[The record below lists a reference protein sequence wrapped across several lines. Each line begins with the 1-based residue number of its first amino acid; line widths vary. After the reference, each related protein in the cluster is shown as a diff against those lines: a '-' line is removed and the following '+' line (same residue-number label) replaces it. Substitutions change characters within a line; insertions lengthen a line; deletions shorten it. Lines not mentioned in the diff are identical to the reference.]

1 MSKEIIQVSTNVLK
15 IHPRNA
21 EFFDDIQGKEYEQF
35 KQSISQDGIL
45 SPILVSPDMTVI
57 SGHQRLKACKE
68 LGIDLVPI
76 MIRDDLTDENEK
88 LKLLL
93 AANFGRTKNDDA
105 KQRKIATEY
114 VALCGY
120 KNGEMGRGR
129 KLSDNHKANLTQ
141 AEIASHLGVSVPT
154 LNEMLAIER
163 KLTPE
168 IKEML
173 DAGVFTKTTAS
184 KILTKLSPNEQKE
197 LAKSLPV
204 DTALTQEQVNTY
216 IEKIKAQ
223 ENQIAGYE
231 AKMKRVDELKAKI
244 QGLEK
249 ELANRP
255 VETVEVKP
263 ADYDKLVKNNSDMER
278 ENARLSR
285 EYSERCKE
293 LFNLKEQ
300 LRLMEAKTIQ
310 KQSADKLIDDSIFF
324 CAKIN
329 SFIKD
334 VGGLAYLADKINDLP
349 QTERTAYLKAVNIV
363 EAWVQNVKDSIT
375 DNINQ

>member
-1 MSKEIIQVSTNVLK
+1 MSKEIIYVSTNILK
-15 IHPRNA
+15 VHPRNA
-21 EFFDDIQGKEYEQF
+21 EFFDDIQGREYEQF

-68 LGIDLVPI
+68 LGINLVPI

-114 VALCGY
+114 VALCGF
-120 KNGEMGRGR
+120 KHGEIGRGR
-129 KLSDNHKANLTQ
+129 KTSDNQNSMLTQ
-141 AEIASHLGVSVPT
+141 SEIASQLGISVPT

-184 KILTKLSPNEQKE
+184 KILTKLSPDEQKE
-197 LAKSLPV
+197 LVKSLPV
-204 DTALTQEQVNTY
+204 DTTLTQDQVNTY
-216 IEKIKAQ
+216 VEKIKSQ

-231 AKMKRVDELKAKI
+231 TKMKRVDELKAKI
-244 QGLEK
+244 QSLET

-255 VETVEVKP
+255 TETIEVKP
-263 ADYDKLVKNNSDMER
+263 ADYDDLVKLNRER
-278 ENARLSR
+278 AKDNQQLR
-285 EYSERCKE
+285 SELDAKHKE
-293 LFNLKEQ
+293 LSALKEQ
-300 LRLMEAKTIQ
+300 IRIEKEQSIQ
-310 KQSADKLIDDSIFF
+310 KKVENKIIDDAIFF
-324 CAKIN
+324 CAKVDT
-329 SFIKD
+329 FIKD
-334 VGGLAYLADKINDLP
+334 VGGLAYLSDKIKQLP
-349 QTERTAYLKAVNIV
+349 TSERKAYIKAVTLVKAWAENIL
-363 EAWVQNVKDSIT
+363 K
-375 DNINQ
+375 NID

>member
-1 MSKEIIQVSTNVLK
+1 MSKEIIYVSTNILK
-15 IHPRNA
+15 VHPRNA

-68 LGIDLVPI
+68 LGINLVPI

-114 VALCGY
+114 VALCGF
-120 KNGEMGRGR
+120 KHGEIGRGR
-129 KLSDNHKANLTQ
+129 KTSDNQNSMLTQ
-141 AEIASHLGVSVPT
+141 SEIASQLGISVPT

-184 KILTKLSPNEQKE
+184 KILTKLSPDEQKE
-197 LAKSLPV
+197 LVKSLPV
-204 DTALTQEQVNTY
+204 DTTLTQEQVNTY
-216 IEKIKAQ
+216 VEKIKSQ

-244 QGLEK
+244 QSLET

-255 VETVEVKP
+255 TETIEVKP
-263 ADYDKLVKNNSDMER
+263 ADYDDLIKLNRER
-278 ENARLSR
+278 AKDNQQLR
-285 EYSERCKE
+285 SELDAKHKE
-293 LFNLKEQ
+293 LSALKEQ
-300 LRLMEAKTIQ
+300 IRIEKEQSIQ
-310 KQSADKLIDDSIFF
+310 KQAENKIIDDAIFF
-324 CAKIN
+324 CAKVDA
-329 SFIKD
+329 FIKD
-334 VGGLAYLADKINDLP
+334 VGGLAYLSDKIKQLP
-349 QTERTAYLKAVNIV
+349 TSEGKAYIKAVTLVKAWAENIL
-363 EAWVQNVKDSIT
+363 K
-375 DNINQ
+375 NIN